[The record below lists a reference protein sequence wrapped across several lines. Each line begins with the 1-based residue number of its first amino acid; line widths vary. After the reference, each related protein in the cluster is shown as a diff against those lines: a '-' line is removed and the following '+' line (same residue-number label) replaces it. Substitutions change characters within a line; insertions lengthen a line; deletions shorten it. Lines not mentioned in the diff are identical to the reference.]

1 MKAAVDQTKT
11 IVATLLDA
19 NTVEAAGQVRRA
31 IDSRSTALA
40 RALIKEGHDPEMIL
54 VTRWKHGTP
63 SFKPA
68 PLRVFAKWT
77 VTEGDRRGLGR
88 RPHQEWPGKRTGQP
102 QERDL
107 AVSGTQKQ
115 REPAD
120 AASTPTPRGRE
131 AA

>member
-1 MKAAVDQTKT
+1 MIA
-11 IVATLLDA
+11 ATLLDS
-19 NTVEAAGQVRRA
+19 NTVEAAGKVRRH
-31 IDSRSTALA
+31 RQPVYGLA
-40 RALIKEGHDPEMIL
+40 RALIREGHDPETIL

-63 SFKPA
+63 AFKPA

-77 VTEGDRRGLGR
+77 VTEGDRRGLCR

-107 AVSGTQKQ
+107 AVSGTKQ

-120 AASTPTPRGRE
+120 VASTPTPRGRE